1 MVKIF
6 VHPKPMRRHTS
17 HVVPADA
24 IVSIALPDCTAR
36 RPGLYLKLHI
46 GVPSKNDGAATATQ
60 LVVIPMDQLDEIEA
74 AIKLLRA
81 ASKEH
86 WQQIPLGMPDE
97 GRVVLLMYH
106 GREVA
111 FTVKREPATMHGA
124 RPIIGLP
131 VGATHWRAA

>member
-1 MVKIF
+1 MATQAI
-6 VHPKPMRRHTS
+6 HERDAAES
-17 HVVPADA
+17 WADGLA
-24 IVSIALPDCTAR
+24 DLIGTYFGQDVGEHSSAHSPWETAR
-36 RPGLYLKLHI
+36 EIIQEARPY
-46 GVPSKNDGAATATQ
+46 N
-60 LVVIPMDQLDEIEA
+60 
-74 AIKLLRA
+74 
-81 ASKEH
+81 EH

-111 FTVKREPATMHGA
+111 FTVNREPATMHGA